1 MQAVDTARRMPVT
14 GLLLVAAGVLA
25 AAGSTILG
33 DAFDWPASLD
43 HGAADALP
51 AFAAHATAIRLG
63 FYLNLLSS
71 LVLIPVAIAFSAAL
85 GPASIAVRSL
95 TAFGVAGALAQTLGW
110 VRWPLAVPRLADAY
124 LAAAPGSAERAAV
137 GASYDLINAY
147 AGGAVGEHLGWLL
160 QGIWAVGIGVL
171 LARSTFLPRWL
182 GMAGAALAAVW
193 LPFTAASGFT
203 GSHVGAVATIG
214 TLTYTIWYVWL
225 LVVGVVLLVR
235 ARRQ

>member
-1 MQAVDTARRMPVT
+1 M
-14 GLLLVAAGVLA
+14 
-25 AAGSTILG
+25 
-33 DAFDWPASLD
+33 
-43 HGAADALP
+43 
-51 AFAAHATAIRLG
+51 
-63 FYLNLLSS
+63 
-71 LVLIPVAIAFSAAL
+71 
-85 GPASIAVRSL
+85 
-95 TAFGVAGALAQTLGW
+95 
-110 VRWPLAVPRLADAY
+110 RWPLAVPRLADAY

-182 GMAGAALAAVW
+182 GMVSAALAAVW